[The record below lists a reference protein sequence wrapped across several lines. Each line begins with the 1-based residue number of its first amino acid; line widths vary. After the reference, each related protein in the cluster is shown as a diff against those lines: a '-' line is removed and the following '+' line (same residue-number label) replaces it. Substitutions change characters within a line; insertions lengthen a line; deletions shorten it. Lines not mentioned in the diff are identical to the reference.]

1 MGGNLPALLRA
12 PGLTVLRVGQLALV
26 LGVHTAI
33 RRFGL
38 AAVRGWLEKFRPS
51 APALMTGHEA
61 EIVRGLALH
70 WRWVRKCAPSRLRG
84 NCLSQSVTL
93 WWLLHLRGIDT
104 KLCIGIDRRSEQF
117 SAHAW
122 VEHHGVALNAGAAV
136 RDNFAT
142 FGHDFAKG

>member
-1 MGGNLPALLRA
+1 MPALLRA
-12 PGLTVLRVGQLALV
+12 PGRTVLRTGQLALI
-26 LGVHTAI
+26 LGVHAAI
-33 RRFGL
+33 HRFGL
-38 AAVRGWLEKFRPS
+38 AAVRGLLEKFHPL
-51 APALMTGHEA
+51 APALTTEREA

-70 WRWVRKCAPSRLRG
+70 WRWVRQRAPSRFRG

-93 WWLLHLRGIDT
+93 WWLLRLRGIDT

-122 VEHHGVALNAGAAV
+122 VEHRGLALNAGAAV